1 MIFDLFREIFNDFV
15 SIFFVTNEALF
26 LEKIEKKKR
35 YNDVVKVR
43 LIPLCKMRLYLC
55 FIRKREVLPNDL
67 RLRISLV

>member
-1 MIFDLFREIFNDFV
+1 MIVGFLGEKSDDYV

-55 FIRKREVLPNDL
+55 FVRKREVLPNDL

>member
-1 MIFDLFREIFNDFV
+1 MIVGFLGEKSDDYV

-43 LIPLCKMRLYLC
+43 LIPLCKMRLYPC
-55 FIRKREVLPNDL
+55 FVRKREVLPCDL